1 MKKGNLKYSIYSV
14 MFGFFIMGFVDI
26 IGIATSY
33 VKNDFSELTDSRV
46 NLISFFCF
54 LWFLILSIPTGL
66 LMNKI
71 GRKKTVL
78 LSFLITTLAMFFPL
92 INYSFISIIIAF
104 ALIGIGNTIL
114 QASLNPLVTDVVT
127 SERLTGSLTLGQFIK
142 AVSSFLGP
150 LLTAGIAGSFLG
162 WKMIFP
168 IYAFL
173 SLLALIWLLLTPIK
187 EKKLEQKNISVK
199 VTFDLLKD
207 KYIAAFFIGIL
218 VLVGIDVSINM
229 TFPKYLMERCGLSL
243 ADAGMGNSVYFFFRT
258 ISAFVGGILLMRY
271 SAGKFFIYS
280 VWIAIAGLIL
290 MALGTN
296 LWFILGCVAVFGIGY
311 ANLFSILFSFS
322 LKRVSEKANEVSALL
337 ISGVFGGAILPPII
351 GIVTDITHTQV
362 TAIIILIIVWC
373 YLIGLIR
380 KVKSFL

>member
-1 MKKGNLKYSIYSV
+1 
-14 MFGFFIMGFVDI
+14 MGFVDI

-78 LSFLITTLAMFFPL
+78 LSFLITTLAMCFPL

-150 LLTAGIAGSFLG
+150 LLTAGIVGSFLG

-168 IYAFL
+168 IYAFM
-173 SLLALIWLLLTPIK
+173 SLLALIWLLLTPVK
-187 EKKLEQKNISVK
+187 ERKNWNRKIS
-199 VTFDLLKD
+199 LLK
-207 KYIAAFFIGIL
+207 L
-218 VLVGIDVSINM
+218 HSI
-229 TFPKYLMERCGLSL
+229 Y
-243 ADAGMGNSVYFFFRT
+243 
-258 ISAFVGGILLMRY
+258 
-271 SAGKFFIYS
+271 
-280 VWIAIAGLIL
+280 
-290 MALGTN
+290 
-296 LWFILGCVAVFGIGY
+296 
-311 ANLFSILFSFS
+311 
-322 LKRVSEKANEVSALL
+322 
-337 ISGVFGGAILPPII
+337 
-351 GIVTDITHTQV
+351 
-362 TAIIILIIVWC
+362 
-373 YLIGLIR
+373 
-380 KVKSFL
+380 

>member
-1 MKKGNLKYSIYSV
+1 MHPTPNFMHIY
-14 MFGFFIMGFVDI
+14 
-26 IGIATSY
+26 
-33 VKNDFSELTDSRV
+33 
-46 NLISFFCF
+46 
-54 LWFLILSIPTGL
+54 
-66 LMNKI
+66 
-71 GRKKTVL
+71 
-78 LSFLITTLAMFFPL
+78 
-92 INYSFISIIIAF
+92 
-104 ALIGIGNTIL
+104 
-114 QASLNPLVTDVVT
+114 
-127 SERLTGSLTLGQFIK
+127 
-142 AVSSFLGP
+142 
-150 LLTAGIAGSFLG
+150 TAY
-162 WKMIFP
+162 FP
-168 IYAFL
+168 IYAFM
-173 SLLALIWLLLTPIK
+173 SLLALIWLLLTPVK

-322 LKRVSEKANEVSALL
+322 LKRVPEKANEVSALL

-351 GIVTDITHTQV
+351 GMATDITHTQV
-362 TAIIILIIVWC
+362 TAIIILVIVWC